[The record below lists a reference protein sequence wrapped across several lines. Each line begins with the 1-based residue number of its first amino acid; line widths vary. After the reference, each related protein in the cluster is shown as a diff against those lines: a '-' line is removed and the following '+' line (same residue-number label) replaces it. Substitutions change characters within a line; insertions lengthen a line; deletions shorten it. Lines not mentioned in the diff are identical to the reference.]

1 MEKELIKFLLNT
13 VNDIRETLELN
24 DVEKSHSLLKIV
36 LEDAERHLGSCV
48 NTGYPD
54 SFSNTNQT
62 RRAIPGTGECVV
74 KNDSK
79 LMILDKEKEKTL
91 LANFPIEL
99 ILQILPHLHRAEVFQ
114 LQLINKNFRNII
126 FPYCWKKIT
135 IKSVNKLLKLFSFCK
150 NSTIL
155 KYGLITNN
163 VKVLNIDFQTCQH
176 QHQMDRNF
184 IFKLIYKYFK
194 NVTELNLT
202 YNFEINVENITLTL
216 AKLKS
221 LKIFSA
227 HTVNFFECGF
237 IDDLRQF
244 DSLKKGVANLQT
256 FNFAKFNGNVPKYYE
271 LFFKLYPFSNIRR
284 LSVPIHKDEVY
295 DIPCYTIF
303 KNLVELNL
311 LLTPGWSKT
320 IMQSILSSTVQLELL
335 QVSEVDIMDYKAL
348 EIVSECSKSLK
359 NLTALR
365 FLRPKFQ
372 RTDMDTLLIEPTS
385 KREYVEKFIFAIFE
399 VLKNLGHNLLLFNF
413 DAALYDIHIEDF
425 GENLINSLVTHCENL
440 EDFLFDT
447 GALLS
452 FSKENI
458 QKLCTSLKKLK
469 TVHLNSCAP
478 ENCEVFLQH
487 KIELCRTTIQCETEP
502 DTDETDEEWGD
513 PYLMGDDYFDSEG
526 SFFYDSDPVEF
537 MDYEPF
543 IF

>member
-99 ILQILPHLHRAEVFQ
+99 ILQILPHLHRAE
-114 LQLINKNFRNII
+114 
-126 FPYCWKKIT
+126 
-135 IKSVNKLLKLFSFCK
+135 
-150 NSTIL
+150 
-155 KYGLITNN
+155 
-163 VKVLNIDFQTCQH
+163 
-176 QHQMDRNF
+176 
-184 IFKLIYKYFK
+184 
-194 NVTELNLT
+194 
-202 YNFEINVENITLTL
+202 
-216 AKLKS
+216 
-221 LKIFSA
+221 
-227 HTVNFFECGF
+227 
-237 IDDLRQF
+237 
-244 DSLKKGVANLQT
+244 GVANLQT